1 MHVGTRADIK
11 RECRK
16 QTRVSWGMKIFYIA
30 LTLKKIHLFFL
41 IGFFDLASLK
51 KLKDGIIK
59 QHDIKLKCYLKCF
72 MVKSGILNEN
82 SSIDVE
88 KALRHLPPNMQAS
101 SRKILHRCKSIRKSS
116 PLHLA
121 TWSCNKVN
129 LYNYCNLSNIHLYFI
144 FSYLFI

>member
-1 MHVGTRADIK
+1 MIVSFCVHVGTRADIK

-16 QTRVSWGMKIFYIA
+16 QTRVSW
-30 LTLKKIHLFFL
+30 
-41 IGFFDLASLK
+41 ASLK

-101 SRKILHRCKSIRKSS
+101 SRKILHRCKSIQAENPCDKAFQIATCYVKEQPDILKSVS
-116 PLHLA
+116 
-121 TWSCNKVN
+121 
-129 LYNYCNLSNIHLYFI
+129 FI
-144 FSYLFI
+144 